1 MAQVARHVASQVL
14 SLNGE
19 RIILP
24 NTAVAEIIPYVMAD
38 SLSENMK
45 KAAPAWLLGMIAWRG
60 ISVPLLSMETMLG
73 SEYEQPDKRSSIAV
87 INAIGDTAGV
97 PFFAIVTQGIPRLLQ
112 VTGDTLNLIEE
123 SGDSHKAA
131 ACHVVLEGDVAIIP
145 DMDAVEAMLKQAF
158 ETKKPTIKKVET
170 KPKKKTE
177 SKKKTKTENKKK
189 KK

>member
-24 NTAVAEIIPYVMAD
+24 NTAIAEIIPYVAAD
-38 SLSENMK
+38 SLSENLK
-45 KAAPAWLLGMIAWRG
+45 KDAPAWLLGMIAWRG

-73 SEYEQPDKRSSIAV
+73 SQYEQPDKRSSIAI
-87 INAIGDTAGV
+87 INAIGNAAGV

-112 VTGDTLNLIEE
+112 ISGDTLDVIEE
-123 SGDSHKAA
+123 SGDNNKAA
-131 ACHVVLEGDVAIIP
+131 ACHVVLEGDVAVIP
-145 DMDAVEAMLKQAF
+145 DMDVVEAMLEEAF
-158 ETKKPTIKKVET
+158 GAKKAKATA
-170 KPKKKTE
+170 KKK
-177 SKKKTKTENKKK
+177 SASKKK